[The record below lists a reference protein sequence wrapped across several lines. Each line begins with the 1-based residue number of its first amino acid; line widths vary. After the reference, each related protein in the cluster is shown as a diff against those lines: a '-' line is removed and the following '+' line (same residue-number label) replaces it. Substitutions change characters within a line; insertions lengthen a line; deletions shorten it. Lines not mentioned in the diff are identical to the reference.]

1 MLRCQVR
8 NIVLVDKIDFKMQNL
23 HSHGLKIYFNF
34 CFSEGYSSK
43 ACIYIRLFFWTIM
56 PKLKGKKLKVLR
68 KLKAIFPLKLKV
80 SEVFLPI
87 FSKTQGTGGFWGYQR
102 GLKSKNISWI
112 TYIKAEK
119 GYFVKC
125 RAVLN
130 KLKGFLRKTQ
140 GFCRKN
146 SIFSQKTQHFSK
158 TQQIF
163 LENSTK

>member
-1 MLRCQVR
+1 MKMEYIHWTKRNSYILR
-8 NIVLVDKIDFKMQNL
+8 
-23 HSHGLKIYFNF
+23 G
-34 CFSEGYSSK
+34 
-43 ACIYIRLFFWTIM
+43 YIRLFFWSIM

-146 SIFSQKTQHFSK
+146 SIFSQKNSTYF
-158 TQQIF
+158 
-163 LENSTK
+163 ENSADFSRKLNKISKKLKVPEVLAPCVPWEIVQKKSLV